1 MNRSEQLAKLLG
13 IEPKNEIAMHC
24 GTNCNRHNCIMYRDC
39 EHYKAIGAYP
49 NFTKPNNFVKLLE
62 LKKDKYNNT
71 ILRFML
77 CWFGHSEL
85 EDLYNREDIIDKI
98 IDFLSSEDYQ
108 KSETLIKNAQQT
120 EWTY

>member
-1 MNRSEQLAKLLG
+1 MNRSEELAKLLG
-13 IEPKNEIAMHC
+13 IEPKKEIAMHC
-24 GTNCNRHNCIMYRDC
+24 GTNCNRHNCIMDRDC
-39 EHYKAIGAYP
+39 KHYKAIGAYP
-49 NFTKPNNFVKLLE
+49 NFTKPSNFVKLLE

-120 EWTY
+120 DWTY

>member
-1 MNRSEQLAKLLG
+1 
-13 IEPKNEIAMHC
+13 
-24 GTNCNRHNCIMYRDC
+24 
-39 EHYKAIGAYP
+39 
-49 NFTKPNNFVKLLE
+49 
-62 LKKDKYNNT
+62 
-71 ILRFML
+71 ML